1 MNILVVYCHPSSSS
15 FTFSA
20 KQAFVKGVQEAG
32 NECTVSDLY
41 AQNFNPVISESEYLR
56 EAFYSEKLE
65 IPADVKAEQDKIE
78 KADAIVFIFPNFW
91 TSAPAMLEGWFQR
104 VWTYGYAYGSRT
116 MKTLEK
122 AVFIMTMGGSKTEKI
137 RQEQIEAIKC
147 CMIGDRIHDR
157 AKKCEFYVF
166 DEMTR
171 GYGNDENR
179 LLRTRTFCQQAYQI
193 GKNIAK

>member
-1 MNILVVYCHPSSSS
+1 MKILVVYCHPSSSS

-20 KQAFVKGVQEAG
+20 KQAFVKGAVEAG
-32 NECTVSDLY
+32 NECLISDLY

-56 EAFYSEKLE
+56 EAFYNETME
-65 IPADVKAEQDKIE
+65 IPADVKAEQEKIE
-78 KADAIVFIFPNFW
+78 KSDAIVFIFPNFW

-104 VWTYGYAYGSRT
+104 VWTYGYAYGSRS

-122 AVFIMTMGGSKTEKI
+122 AVFIMTMGGSQSEAI
-137 RQEQIEAIKC
+137 RREQIEAIKC
-147 CMIGDRIHDR
+147 TMIGDRIHDR
-157 AKKCEFYVF
+157 AKKCEFFVF

-179 LLRTRTFCQQAYQI
+179 RQRAGTFCLQAYQL
-193 GKNIAK
+193 GKTIAE